1 MNKFFRYFII
11 LLLLILVPIS
21 AEAKAKYNIYLFY
34 GDTCPH
40 CAEEEEFFEGY
51 LEENEDIK
59 LVKYEVWNSKE
70 NRDLLVK
77 VQDEINNHGSGV
89 PYLVIGD
96 KAIIGYRKGTTDKE
110 IKKEIDNYRSKKNPV
125 DVIELIDDGSHIERV
140 ECAEGEE
147 YNEETGEC
155 EKIVEEKPKEK
166 DKEFELP
173 ILGKVTAKTVSL
185 PLLSVVLGFVDGFN
199 PCAMWILL
207 FLITLLINNKEK
219 KKMVILGLTFIIFS
233 GLTYLCFML
242 AWLNLAMFINQI
254 KVIRFVIALIA
265 LAAGFINLANFYK
278 ATKKDDGCEV
288 VKPTKRKR
296 IIDSI
301 KKIVN
306 EKKFIIALCGIIV
319 LAFSVNIIEMMCS
332 VGLPLMF
339 TQILSLNELSLAEY
353 IIYMF
358 LYILFFLIDDIV
370 IFLIAVISSKIT
382 GISTKLTKYSHLA
395 AGILLLLIGIIMI
408 LKPSLLMFNF

>member
-1 MNKFFRYFII
+1 MNKFFRCFII

-34 GDTCPH
+34 GETCPH
-40 CAEEEEFFEGY
+40 CAEEEEFFEEY
-51 LEENEDIK
+51 LKENDDIK
-59 LVKYEVWNSKE
+59 LVKYEVWNSQE

-96 KAIIGYRKGTTDKE
+96 KAIIGYRKGATDKE
-110 IKKEIDNYRSKKNPV
+110 IKKEIDSYRSKKNPV
-125 DVIELIDDGSHIERV
+125 DVIELIDEGNHIEKPT
-140 ECAEGEE
+140 CAKDEV

-155 EKIVEEKPKEK
+155 EKKVEKPKKE
-166 DKEFELP
+166 DKEFEIP
-173 ILGKVTAKTVSL
+173 ILGKITAKTVSL
-185 PLLSVVLGFVDGFN
+185 PLLSIILGFVDGFN

-207 FLITLLINNKEK
+207 FLITLLINNKDK
-219 KKMVILGLTFIIFS
+219 KKLIILGLTFIIFS
-233 GLTYLCFML
+233 GLTYLGIML
-242 AWLNLAMFINQI
+242 TWLNLAMFINQI
-254 KVIRFVIALIA
+254 SIIRFIVALIA
-265 LAAGFINLANFYK
+265 LIAGFINLNNFYK

-288 VKPTKRKR
+288 VNPTKRKK

-306 EKKFIIALCGIIV
+306 EKKFIIALCGIII
-319 LAFSVNIIEMMCS
+319 LACSVNIIELTCS
-332 VGLPLMF
+332 LGLPVMF

-370 IFLIAVISSKIT
+370 IFLIAVVSSKIT
-382 GISTKLTKYSHLA
+382 GISTKLTKYSHLV
-395 AGILLLLIGIIMI
+395 AGILLLLIGLIMI

>member
-1 MNKFFRYFII
+1 MNKLLKHILFLILI
-11 LLLLILVPIS
+11 LLIPIS
-21 AEAKAKYNIYLFY
+21 VKADSKYNIYLFY
-34 GDTCPH
+34 GDGCPH
-40 CAEEEEFFEGY
+40 CAEEEKFFEEY
-51 LEENEDIK
+51 LTDNSDIN
-59 LVKYEVWNSKE
+59 LVKYEVWNSSE
-70 NRDLLVK
+70 NRELLVK
-77 VQDEINNHGSGV
+77 VQDEINNHASGV
-89 PYLVIGD
+89 PYLVIGE
-96 KAIIGYRKGTTDKE
+96 KAIVGFLGGTTDKQ
-110 IKKEIDNYRSKKNPV
+110 IKNEIDKYRSNKKSI
-125 DVIELIDDGSHIERV
+125 DVIELIKNGNHIDKPV
-140 ECAEGEE
+140 
-147 YNEETGEC
+147 
-155 EKIVEEKPKEK
+155 EKPK

-207 FLITLLINNKEK
+207 FLITLLINNKDK
-219 KKMVILGLTFIIFS
+219 KKMIILGLTFILFS
-233 GLTYLCFML
+233 GITYLCFML
-242 AWLNLAMFINQI
+242 TWLNLATFLNRITI
-254 KVIRFVIALIA
+254 IRFIIAAIA
-265 LAAGFINLANFYK
+265 FIAGFINLNNYYK

-288 VKPTKRKR
+288 VKPTRRKR
-296 IIDSI
+296 IIDNI

-339 TQILSLNELSLAEY
+339 TQILSMNELSLFEY
-353 IIYMF
+353 MLYLL

-382 GISTKLTKYSHLA
+382 GISTKLTKYSHLI
-395 AGILLLLIGIIMI
+395 AGILLLLIGIIML

>member
-11 LLLLILVPIS
+11 LLLLILVPVS
-21 AEAKAKYNIYLFY
+21 AEAKSKYNIYLFY
-34 GDTCPH
+34 GETCPH
-40 CAEEEEFFEGY
+40 CAEEEEFFEEY
-51 LEENEDIK
+51 LKENDDIK

-70 NRDLLVK
+70 NRELLVK

-89 PYLVIGD
+89 PYLVIGEN
-96 KAIIGYRKGTTDKE
+96 AIIGYRKGSTDKE
-110 IKKEIDNYRSKKNPV
+110 IEKEINAYRTKKNPV
-125 DVIELIDDGSHIERV
+125 DVIKLIDEGSHIEKIK
-140 ECAEGEE
+140 CSDGEE
-147 YNEETGEC
+147 YNEETGVC
-155 EKIVEEKPKEK
+155 EKITDEKPK
-166 DKEFELP
+166 DKEYELP
-173 ILGKVTAKTVSL
+173 ILGKVNAKTVSL
-185 PLLSVVLGFVDGFN
+185 PLLSIVLGFVDGFN

-207 FLITLLINNKEK
+207 FLITLLINNKDK
-219 KKMVILGLTFIIFS
+219 KKLIILGLTFIIFS
-233 GLTYLCFML
+233 GLTYLGIML
-242 AWLNLAMFINQI
+242 TWLNLAMFINQI
-254 KVIRFVIALIA
+254 SIIRFIVALIA
-265 LAAGFINLANFYK
+265 LIAGFINLNNFYK

-288 VKPTKRKR
+288 VKPTKRKK

-306 EKKFIIALCGIIV
+306 EKKFIIALCGIII
-319 LAFSVNIIEMMCS
+319 LAFGVNIIELTCS
-332 VGLPLMF
+332 LGLPVMF

-382 GISTKLTKYSHLA
+382 GISTKLTKYSHLV
-395 AGILLLLIGIIMI
+395 AGILLLLIGLIMI

>member
-1 MNKFFRYFII
+1 MNKLLKHILFLILI
-11 LLLLILVPIS
+11 LLIPIS
-21 AEAKAKYNIYLFY
+21 VKADSKYNIYLFY
-34 GDTCPH
+34 GDGCPH
-40 CAEEEEFFEGY
+40 CAEEEKFFEEY
-51 LEENEDIK
+51 LTDNSDIN
-59 LVKYEVWNSKE
+59 LVKYEVWNSSE
-70 NRDLLVK
+70 NRELLVK
-77 VQDEINNHGSGV
+77 VQDEINNHASGV
-89 PYLVIGD
+89 PYLVIGE
-96 KAIIGYRKGTTDKE
+96 KAIVGFLGGTTDKQ
-110 IKKEIDNYRSKKNPV
+110 IKNEIDKYRSNKKRI
-125 DVIELIDDGSHIERV
+125 DVIELIKNGNHIDKPV
-140 ECAEGEE
+140 
-147 YNEETGEC
+147 
-155 EKIVEEKPKEK
+155 EKPK

-207 FLITLLINNKEK
+207 FLITLLINNKDK
-219 KKMVILGLTFIIFS
+219 KKMIILGLTFILFS
-233 GLTYLCFML
+233 GITYLCFML
-242 AWLNLAMFINQI
+242 TWLNLATFLNRITI
-254 KVIRFVIALIA
+254 IRFIIAAIA
-265 LAAGFINLANFYK
+265 FIAGFINLNNYYK

-288 VKPTKRKR
+288 VKPTRRKR
-296 IIDSI
+296 IIDNI

-339 TQILSLNELSLAEY
+339 TQILSMNELSLFEY
-353 IIYMF
+353 MLYLL

-382 GISTKLTKYSHLA
+382 GISTKLTKYSHLI
-395 AGILLLLIGIIMI
+395 AGILLLLIGIIML

>member
-1 MNKFFRYFII
+1 MNKLFRHILFLILI
-11 LLLLILVPIS
+11 LLIPIS
-21 AEAKAKYNIYLFY
+21 VKADAKYNIYLFY
-34 GDTCPH
+34 GDGCPH
-40 CAEEEEFFEGY
+40 CAEEEKFFEEY
-51 LEENEDIK
+51 LTDNSDIN
-59 LVKYEVWNSKE
+59 LVKFEVWNSSE
-70 NRDLLVK
+70 NRELLVK
-77 VQDEINNHGSGV
+77 VQDEINNHASGV
-89 PYLVIGD
+89 PYLVIGE
-96 KAIIGYRKGTTDKE
+96 KAIVGFLGGTTDKQ
-110 IKKEIDNYRSKKNPV
+110 IKNEIDKYRSNKKRI
-125 DVIELIDDGSHIERV
+125 DVIELVKKGNHIDKPV
-140 ECAEGEE
+140 
-147 YNEETGEC
+147 
-155 EKIVEEKPKEK
+155 EKPK

-207 FLITLLINNKEK
+207 FLITLLINNKDK
-219 KKMVILGLTFIIFS
+219 KKMIILGLTFILFS
-233 GLTYLCFML
+233 GITYLCFML
-242 AWLNLAMFINQI
+242 TWLNLATFLNRITI
-254 KVIRFVIALIA
+254 IRFIIAAIA
-265 LAAGFINLANFYK
+265 FIAGFINLNNYYK

-288 VKPTKRKR
+288 VKPTRRKR
-296 IIDSI
+296 IIDNI

-339 TQILSLNELSLAEY
+339 TQILSMNELSLFEY
-353 IIYMF
+353 MLYLL

-382 GISTKLTKYSHLA
+382 GISTKLTKYSHLI
-395 AGILLLLIGIIMI
+395 AGILLLLIGIIML